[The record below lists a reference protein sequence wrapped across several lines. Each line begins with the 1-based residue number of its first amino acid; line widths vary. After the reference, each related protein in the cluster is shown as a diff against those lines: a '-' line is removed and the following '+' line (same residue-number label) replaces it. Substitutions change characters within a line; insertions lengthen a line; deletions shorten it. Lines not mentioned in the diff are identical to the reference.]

1 MHLNRPCLQIIQCY
15 TPKFANLFACFNTYE
30 SVRLAGLNTA
40 KRRHPLVC
48 EIHTFVTVGLKRN
61 GGGSVRGQTSLAVM
75 SKQNASA
82 CAGELI
88 FVAGSNICD
97 VIFRKAT
104 H

>member
-1 MHLNRPCLQIIQCY
+1 M
-15 TPKFANLFACFNTYE
+15 
-30 SVRLAGLNTA
+30 
-40 KRRHPLVC
+40 C
-48 EIHTFVTVGLKRN
+48 EIHTFVAFGLKRN
-61 GGGSVRGQTSLAVM
+61 GAGSVRDQTSLAVM
-75 SKQNASA
+75 SKQNAST